1 MNKVKSFY
9 NDNKFALYLFLFS
22 FLIRLVT
29 IIVIKTPVESD
40 FKVMYDA
47 ALELVSG
54 TRNYVNNPYFIKWG
68 YQMGHV
74 LYQALLLKIINSI
87 GFLRLCNCLITSL
100 TVVMVYLIS
109 AKITDKKYAKISSV
123 LYAIFPFPMFLNTV
137 LTNQHLPI
145 LLTLVA
151 IYILINMNYD
161 KVTLKSIAVGLLIG
175 LGNILRSEGIVFIF
189 SIFLYY
195 IFLYFKIKKINF
207 KKLVGS
213 FLLIII
219 SYFLIFNS
227 TSLILQKTN
236 LSVNGLKN
244 MNPTWK
250 FVLGFN
256 YETNGMYSDIDA
268 SMYANSKDKS
278 RDIVIERLQE
288 YEHLPLLF
296 LKKTKIL
303 WFNSDLDW
311 SLGYIHDSLGYK
323 VFSIINQ
330 LFICFFLL
338 FSGISLIKLIKNK
351 LPNIQVLIT
360 IILTVY
366 FGVYLLI
373 EVMPRYAYS
382 LQVFEAI
389 LVSVGLELICEK
401 FIKMTKKRSNLRS
414 I

>member
-1 MNKVKSFY
+1 MNKIKSFY
-9 NDNKFALYLFLFS
+9 SDNKFLLCLFLFS

-47 ALELVSG
+47 ALELISG

-68 YQMGHV
+68 YQVGHV
-74 LYQALLLKIINSI
+74 LYQASLLKILNSI
-87 GFLRLCNCLITSL
+87 GFLKICNCLITSL
-100 TVVMVYLIS
+100 IVVMVYLIS
-109 AKITDKKYAKISSV
+109 AKITDKKYAKVSSA
-123 LYAIFPFPMFLNTV
+123 LYAIFPFPMFLNAV

-151 IYILINMNYD
+151 IYILININYD
-161 KVTLKSIAVGLLIG
+161 RVTLKSIVVGLLIG

-195 IFLYFKIKKINF
+195 IFLYFKKFNL
-207 KKLVGS
+207 KKLIGS

-219 SYFLIFNS
+219 SYFLIFNC

-236 LSVNGLKN
+236 LSINGLKN
-244 MNPTWK
+244 MNPAWK

-256 YETNGMYSDIDA
+256 YETNGMYSDSDA
-268 SMYANSKDKS
+268 SMYADSKEKS
-278 RDIVIERLQE
+278 RDIAIERLQE

-311 SLGYIHDSLGYK
+311 SLGYIHNSLGYRI
-323 VFSIINQ
+323 FNIINQ
-330 LFICFFLL
+330 LFICFFLFL
-338 FSGISLIKLIKNK
+338 SGISLINLIKNK
-351 LPNIQVLIT
+351 FPNIQVLIT
-360 IILTVY
+360 IILAVY

-389 LVSVGLELICEK
+389 LVSVGLELICERI
-401 FIKMTKKRSNLRS
+401 IKMTKKEV